1 MLNECLRLFRIFH
14 DKKLVDLAR
23 ELKISPSYLSEI
35 ESGKKQ
41 PSMEI
46 IKKYS
51 KIFKTTPSSIL
62 FFSEE
67 LDKEKKRGK
76 LKTSIRSKLIKFMQV
91 IENEKNKNLQ
101 D

>member
-14 DKKLVDLAR
+14 DKKMVNLAK
-23 ELKISPSYLSEI
+23 ELEISPSYLSEI

-41 PSMEI
+41 PSIEI
-46 IKKYS
+46 IEKYA
-51 KIFKTTPSSIL
+51 KIFKTTPSAIL

-76 LKTSIRSKLIKFMQV
+76 LKISIRSKIIKFMQAV
-91 IENEKNKNLQ
+91 EHEKNKKL
-101 D
+101 

>member
-1 MLNECLRLFRIFH
+1 MLNECLRLFRVFH
-14 DKKLVDLAR
+14 DKKIVSLAK

-46 IKKYS
+46 IDRYA
-51 KIFKTTPSSIL
+51 KIFKTTPSAIL

-76 LKTSIRSKLIKFMQV
+76 LKISIRNKLIKFMKV
-91 IENEKNKNLQ
+91 IESEKNRKL
-101 D
+101 

>member
-14 DKKLVDLAR
+14 DKKSIDLSR

-46 IKKYS
+46 IKKYAE
-51 KIFKTTPSSIL
+51 IFKTTPSVIL

-76 LKTSIRSKLIKFMQV
+76 LKISIRSKLIKFMQV
-91 IENEKNKNLQ
+91 IENEKNKNL
-101 D
+101 

>member
-14 DKKLVDLAR
+14 DKKLVDLAK

-35 ESGKKQ
+35 ESGKKH

-46 IKKYS
+46 IKKYA
-51 KIFKTTPSSIL
+51 KAFKTTPSAIL

-67 LDKEKKRGK
+67 LDKEKNRGK
-76 LKTSIRSKLIKFMQV
+76 LKMSIRNKMVKFMQV
-91 IENEKNKNLQ
+91 IEGAKNKKL
-101 D
+101 

>member
-14 DKKLVDLAR
+14 DKKLVELAK

-35 ESGKKQ
+35 ETGKKK
-41 PSMEI
+41 PPVDLI
-46 IKKYS
+46 NIYAKV
-51 KIFKTTPSSIL
+51 FKTTPSAIL

-76 LKTSIRSKLIKFMQV
+76 FKISIRKKMIKFMQV
-91 IENEKNKNLQ
+91 IEK
-101 D
+101 

>member
-1 MLNECLRLFRIFH
+1 MLHECLRLFRIFH
-14 DKKLVDLAR
+14 DKKLIKLAQ
-23 ELKISPSYLSEI
+23 ELGISPSYLSEI
-35 ESGKKQ
+35 ESGKKK

-67 LDKEKKRGK
+67 LDKSKKRGK
-76 LKTSIRSKLIKFMQV
+76 LKLSVRKKMIKFMQV
-91 IENEKNKNLQ
+91 IENDKNKSL
-101 D
+101 